1 MIVNCN
7 YRKRVIRMKVLFVE
21 DDIDVGTMYAT
32 QLILEERD
40 VVHVRTAQQALD
52 ALDEDDFDLIVLD
65 MLLPGSNGIAV
76 LQELRSYR
84 DWRIIPV
91 VILSNVTPDD
101 LEVTSIHLK
110 ELGVSQ
116 YLIKMD
122 TTPQDLAATVS
133 VYA

>member
-1 MIVNCN
+1 
-7 YRKRVIRMKVLFVE
+7 MKVLFVE

-40 VVHVRTAQQALD
+40 VVHVRTAQEALD
-52 ALDEDDFDLIVLD
+52 ALDEDQFDLIVLD
-65 MLLPGSNGIAV
+65 MLLPGSNGVAV

-84 DWRIIPV
+84 DWRTIPV
-91 VILSNVTPDD
+91 LVLSNVTPDD
-101 LEVTSIHLK
+101 LEITNSHLE

-122 TTPQDLAATVS
+122 TTPQDLAAAVS

>member
-1 MIVNCN
+1 M
-7 YRKRVIRMKVLFVE
+7 RVLFVE

-40 VVHVRTAQQALD
+40 VVHVRTAQEALD

-84 DWRIIPV
+84 DWRTIPV

-101 LEVTSIHLK
+101 LEVTNTHLK

-133 VYA
+133 AYA